1 LSAQISDADVAA
13 LYGVLNPWG
22 ASDDFYLD
30 LAANAA
36 AVLDVGCG
44 TGTLLHRVRETGHK
58 GRLCGIDP
66 DDAALELARRR
77 NDVEWISS
85 NAATMAF
92 SHEFELALMA
102 GHAFQFLVTDDDVRQ
117 SLTAIRHALLD
128 GGRFVFDT
136 RNPTARSWEQW
147 NPENAIDVV
156 HPAGRGLRV
165 WHEVEDVS
173 GEVFTITETTADS
186 DGAALR
192 VDRAKL
198 RFFTVD
204 ELEVFLADA
213 DFQIEAQYG
222 GFSREPLE
230 PFSSEIVTVAATA

>member
-1 LSAQISDADVAA
+1 
-13 LYGVLNPWG
+13 
-22 ASDDFYLD
+22 

-36 AVLDVGCG
+36 SVLDVGCG
-44 TGTLLHRVRETGHK
+44 TGTLLHRAREAGHK

-77 NDVEWISS
+77 DDVEWTSS

-92 SHEFELALMA
+92 SHEFELALMT
-102 GHAFQFLVTDDDVRQ
+102 GHAFQFLVTDDDVNQ
-117 SLTAIRHALLD
+117 SLAAIRHALLD

-156 HPAGRGLRV
+156 HPDGRRLRV

-173 GEVFTITETTADS
+173 GGVVTITETTADL
-186 DGAALR
+186 DGAAVR
-192 VDRAKL
+192 VDRARL
-198 RFFTVD
+198 RFLSVD

-213 DFQIEAQYG
+213 DFQIEAHYG
-222 GFSREPLE
+222 GWSHQPLE
-230 PFSSEIVTVAATA
+230 ALSSEIVTVAATA